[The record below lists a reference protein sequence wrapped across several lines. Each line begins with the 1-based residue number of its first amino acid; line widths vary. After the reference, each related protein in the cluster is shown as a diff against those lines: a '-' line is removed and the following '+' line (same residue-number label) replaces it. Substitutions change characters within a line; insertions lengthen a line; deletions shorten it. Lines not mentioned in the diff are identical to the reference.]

1 MRKSKTARSSL
12 EQDRKVQL
20 KMRLALKR
28 LHGEMPSRVLVLEEE
43 EGTLEPEVLGRLIDV
58 VRRL

>member
-1 MRKSKTARSSL
+1 MLKSKTARRPL

-20 KMRLALKR
+20 KMRIALKR
-28 LHGEMPSRVLVLEEE
+28 LHGEMPSRTLVLEEE
-43 EGTLEPEVLGRLIDV
+43 GTPEPEVLGRLIDA

>member
-1 MRKSKTARSSL
+1 MPDTNFTRRVL

-28 LHGEMPSRVLVLEEE
+28 LHGQMPSRPLVMDPD
-43 EGTLEPEVLGRLIDV
+43 GQPEPEMLGRLIAK
-58 VRRL
+58 VRKL